1 MAKPRRVAWDACTW
15 IATIIQ
21 EKVPLKGGGV
31 EDRAIPCNHVIEL
44 AARRQVEIATSGL
57 SLAEVCRDDEVKRED
72 GDVLADFFRNEYIL
86 IVPVDRYVG
95 TLARELMQAGHPGLR
110 PPDAVHLATAVVA
123 NADEFHTFDS
133 ALLKLDGKI
142 AKPSGGTLS
151 IKKPPAPPPGLFDAL
166 GTPD

>member
-21 EKVPLKGGGV
+21 EKAETKGGGV
-31 EDRAIPCNHVIEL
+31 EDRAALCNHVIGL
-44 AARRQVEIATSGL
+44 ASSKQVEIATSGL
-57 SLAEVCRDDEVKRED
+57 SLAEVCKDPQVKQED

-95 TLARELMQAGHPGLR
+95 TLARQLMQDGHAGLR

-123 NADEFHTFDS
+123 DVAEFHTFDG

-142 AKPSGGTLS
+142 RKPGGGTLT
-151 IKKPPAPPPGLFDAL
+151 IRKPPAPPPSLFDGLKIA
-166 GTPD
+166 

>member
-21 EKVPLKGGGV
+21 EKAPLKRGGF
-31 EDRAIPCNHVIEL
+31 EDRAILCNHVINL
-44 AARRQVEIATSGL
+44 ATRKQVEIATSGL
-57 SLAEVCRDDEVKRED
+57 SLAEVCKDDQVKRED

-110 PPDAVHLATAVVA
+110 PPDAVHLATAVI
-123 NADEFHTFDS
+123 ADVSEFHTFDS
-133 ALLKLDGKI
+133 ALLKLDDKI
-142 AKPSGGTLS
+142 LKPAGGTLR
-151 IKKPPAPPPGLFDAL
+151 IMKPPPPPPSLFDGL
-166 GTPD
+166 